1 MNYHIITQDKFFNG
15 YIEDIYELK
24 LEHDNVFWV
33 QGNPGD
39 QSFLTTNRP
48 IEYLGVDKDE
58 IIRRLQELSPNDRL
72 YVSWYCGIIA
82 QAIIESGIKN
92 PLYVYVMGGEFYA
105 DPWSMHYNWL
115 YDKKTRRKLKQLG
128 WIPHIKLTR
137 KNPLHWCRIIED
149 IKRLR
154 RWKDQSKIEYDKKLE
169 EVARIDYLVLAKQ
182 AHGEYNLIKSLY
194 PTSKAIHVYGLFDQN
209 FDLASKL
216 PLKEYKSQSYKILL
230 GNSAY
235 PTNNHIDGF
244 YFLKKKIK
252 EHIDVY
258 SVLSY
263 GDPNGKKWAVECGT
277 KLFKEHFHPILDYM
291 DRQSYLDFVNSMDIV
306 VMYHNRQQA
315 VGNIMTAL
323 VLGKPVFM
331 KSENV
336 VYKML
341 KDLGVSSVYDIRMIT
356 ARPLNEYIIEA
367 KEERKET
374 IELIKNGFSMELRL
388 KYLKELLTR

>member
-1 MNYHIITQDKFFNG
+1 
-15 YIEDIYELK
+15 
-24 LEHDNVFWV
+24 
-33 QGNPGD
+33 
-39 QSFLTTNRP
+39 
-48 IEYLGVDKDE
+48 
-58 IIRRLQELSPNDRL
+58 
-72 YVSWYCGIIA
+72 
-82 QAIIESGIKN
+82 
-92 PLYVYVMGGEFYA
+92 
-105 DPWSMHYNWL
+105 
-115 YDKKTRRKLKQLG
+115 
-128 WIPHIKLTR
+128 
-137 KNPLHWCRIIED
+137 
-149 IKRLR
+149 
-154 RWKDQSKIEYDKKLE
+154 
-169 EVARIDYLVLAKQ
+169 
-182 AHGEYNLIKSLY
+182 
-194 PTSKAIHVYGLFDQN
+194 
-209 FDLASKL
+209 
-216 PLKEYKSQSYKILL
+216 
-230 GNSAY
+230 
-235 PTNNHIDGF
+235 
-244 YFLKKKIK
+244 
-252 EHIDVY
+252 VY

-263 GDPNGKKWAVECGT
+263 GDFNGKKWAVECGT

-291 DRQSYLDFVNSMDIV
+291 DRQSYLDLVNSMDIV